1 MTEITN
7 KQREIRQLNVESIET
22 RATEDGNMI
31 IEGYVATFN
40 SKSKYMGFYEVIDPR
55 AFNATLAN
63 GHNIFMLLNHDW
75 DKPLADT
82 ETNSLTLEVDNI
94 GLRFSLKL
102 DNKIS
107 YSADAYN
114 LVKNNLIKGCSFGF
128 VTNEDN
134 WSINDQNEEIRTLL
148 DVTLLETT
156 LTAIPAYNNTQASCR
171 SYEQYKDELDLHKQ
185 DEIRKLEMELI
196 KLELDELQKN

>member
-1 MTEITN
+1 MTEIT

-55 AFNATLAN
+55 AFNATLED
-63 GHNIFMLLNHDW
+63 GHNIFMLYNHDW

-82 ETNSLTLEVDNI
+82 ETNSLTLEVDNV
-94 GLRFSLKL
+94 GLRFSLTL
-102 DNKIS
+102 DSKIS
-107 YSADAYN
+107 YSQDAYN

-128 VTNEDN
+128 ITNEDR
-134 WSINDQNEEIRTLL
+134 WSVNEQNEEVRTLL
-148 DVTLLETT
+148 DVTLLECT
-156 LTAIPAYNNTQASCR
+156 LTPVPAYDNTQASCR
-171 SYEQYKDELDLHKQ
+171 SYEQYKDELDKHKQ
-185 DEIRKLEMELI
+185 EEMLRRKLALELELI
-196 KLELDELQKN
+196 